1 MSRCLAIKFNILD
14 LSKIGAF
21 RPIASLTSPYKL
33 FSGVFAG
40 RLDSVINKIVSKC
53 QKAYSSKFVI
63 QEGLITCYEII
74 NKAIET
80 NTSLGILN
88 LDFAAAF
95 DSVSHDYIRNVFQ
108 ALNFGPF
115 FLDFLNT
122 ILNKRCG
129 HVLTD
134 EGFTENFFFQYRPT
148 SRRPRVGQFI
158 QGLSKSTS
166 D

>member
-95 DSVSHDYIRNVFQ
+95 DSVSHKKCLSSFKFWHI
-108 ALNFGPF
+108 F
-115 FLDFLNT
+115 FRF
-122 ILNKRCG
+122 
-129 HVLTD
+129 
-134 EGFTENFFFQYRPT
+134 
-148 SRRPRVGQFI
+148 
-158 QGLSKSTS
+158 SKHYLKQTLWSCFN
-166 D
+166 